1 MIQEEV
7 IKKIDKYLASD
18 LHRPIIVDAP
28 TINALKS
35 ITSHYNTGKNKIIQ
49 TKRYCDEDGM
59 PLMDR
64 MKNDLSKSEDIIF
77 LDGLYFYLFLRDDL
91 LKSELRSILDLSIN
105 NKLIIL
111 TLGCSKWVKDF
122 DRRLFDS
129 SRIIL
134 QDGEPEELPTLY
146 FWSKEIVPP
155 DIRINGLG
163 DLSQMSTFLETGQKE
178 IPVVTDKKKSDYPH
192 SLYSITE
199 FSSDYQT
206 LSSTYEDVE
215 NLGAIAGTRDQWK
228 ALRDHLSQYDTLGD
242 YIVQLFGSTNS
253 LANIIN
259 GFGRFDSY
267 KQWMY
272 YIALRI
278 NGAKGNDYLSKVISR
293 SRTYED
299 FIINSFCVILQYEPE
314 EKTFNDLYKQRKLIV
329 GQMTNYPDALDSFC
343 KQLYLK
349 KEKSIKYL
357 TDNTQRE
364 KEMTIELLSQFASR
378 YTQTELISI
387 LAFTYPDLATY
398 LQPFDFNI
406 DYLSKYFHLYKWCK
420 ITNMITPELQEMV
433 DKQASERKYNLWLRP
448 RSTYVAQMSKDKEKH
463 ILFFMDAL
471 GVEYLG
477 YIQSK
482 CFENG
487 LNFHADIAR
496 CNLPSITSKN
506 KEFVEEFKAKGCKIY
521 DNKELDTLKHEGNS
535 TYNYENN
542 KLPIHI
548 VEELN
553 ILNKLINQLKTIE
566 VGQIAYV
573 IADHGATRLAVINEN
588 ENKWEVSEKGIHSG
602 RCCPKSD
609 IEEKPDFATEENDF
623 WCLANYDRFKGGR
636 AASVETHGGATLEE
650 VAVPII
656 SINKTNEKIVCKLVD
671 EKPVIASFKRTAVLK
686 LFVAAKSDKIAITV
700 NFKTYLAQPTDT
712 QYEYSV
718 EMPDIKNAGIYTFN
732 VLLDN
737 MLIAK
742 DLTFEVKK
750 EGASER
756 KFF

>member
-18 LHRPIIVDAP
+18 LHHPIMVDVP
-28 TINALKS
+28 TIGALKR
-35 ITSHYNTGKNKIIQ
+35 IKMHYDTGKNKIVQ

-77 LDGLYFYLFLRDDL
+77 LDGLYFYLFLSDDL
-91 LKSELRSILDLSIN
+91 LKRELRSILDLSIS

-111 TLGCSKWVKDF
+111 TLGCSKWIKDF

-146 FWSKEIVPP
+146 FWSKDIVPP
-155 DIRINGLG
+155 ETRINGLG
-163 DLSQMSTFLETGQKE
+163 DLSQMTTFLEIGQKE
-178 IPVVTDKKKSDYPH
+178 IPVVTDKKKTDYPH
-192 SLYSITE
+192 SLYCITE

-206 LSSTYEDVE
+206 LSSTYEDIA
-215 NLGAIAGTRDQWK
+215 NLGSISGTREQWN
-228 ALRDHLSQYDTLGD
+228 ALREQLSLYDDLGD

-253 LANIIN
+253 LASLIN
-259 GFGRFDSY
+259 GFGKFDSY

-272 YIALRI
+272 FIALRI
-278 NGAKGNDYLSKVISR
+278 NGAKGNEYLSKVVSK

-299 FIINSFCVILQYEPE
+299 FINNAFCVILQYEPK
-314 EKTFNDLYKQRKLIV
+314 EKEFKNLYNQRKLIV
-329 GQMTNYPDALDSFC
+329 AQMTNYPDALDSFC

-349 KEKSIKYL
+349 KENSLKYL

-364 KEMTIELLSQFASR
+364 KEMTIELLSQFSTK
-378 YTQTELISI
+378 YTQPELVKVISY
-387 LAFTYPDLATY
+387 TYHDLATY
-398 LQPFDFNI
+398 LQPFDFTN
-406 DYLSKYFHLYKWCK
+406 DYLNDYFQLYKWCK
-420 ITNMITPELQEMV
+420 ITNQIASELKEMV
-433 DKQASERKYNLWLRP
+433 DEQAIERKYNLWLRP
-448 RSTYVAQMSKDKEKH
+448 RSTYVDQLPKDKEKH
-463 ILFFMDAL
+463 ILYFMDAM

-496 CNLPSITSKN
+496 CNLPSITCKN
-506 KEFVEEFKAKGCKIY
+506 KEFVEDFKAAGCKIY
-521 DNKELDTLKHEGNS
+521 DNKDLDTLKHEGNS

-542 KLPIHI
+542 KLPIHV

-553 ILNKLINQLKTIE
+553 TINKLIDQLKTVEI
-566 VGQIAYV
+566 GQTAYV

-609 IEEKPDFATEENDF
+609 LDDKPDFATEENDF

-650 VAVPII
+650 VTVPII
-656 SINKTNEKIVCKLVD
+656 TISKTNEKILCKLAD
-671 EKPVIASFKRTAVLK
+671 DKPIIASYKRTATLK
-686 LFVAAKSDKIAITV
+686 LFVATKSNKIAITV
-700 NFKTYLAQPTDT
+700 NYKTYLAKATDI
-712 QYEYSV
+712 QYEYIV

-742 DLTFEVKK
+742 DLSFEVKK

-756 KFF
+756 KLF